1 MHKAIGLFLA
11 AAIVVVASW
20 WWRGAPIDMPPSPLA
35 KGERLQCV
43 SYAPFRGQQ
52 TPLDFSTHIPASQ
65 IDEDL
70 KQLAQLTDCIRI
82 YSVDVGLDQ
91 VPEIAQ
97 RHGLKVLLGIWVSNR
112 RDKTEWQIKTG
123 AALAKKYPDTIRSVI
138 VGNEVLLRGE
148 VTPAELAA
156 YIRDVKAQVTQP
168 VTYADVWE
176 FWTRYAEL
184 AQEVDFITIHIL
196 PYWEDHPISAAR
208 AADHVV
214 SIYDQVA
221 KRFAGRELL
230 IGEVGWPS
238 AGRMREGALASP
250 AAQARVMHD
259 LLAQTKAR
267 GIRMNVIEAYD
278 QPWKRLLEGTVGGH
292 WGFITD
298 SPRRF
303 KFAWGE
309 PVSNHPYWPWQAL
322 GGVLFAALVF
332 GAAAVGARQPGAP
345 AVPAPLT
352 GPAVAVVAA
361 TGGAMLGWTIENAL
375 YESLGWSGQLRSA
388 ALIAIA
394 VGAPLAGAAAITS
407 QIRAAV
413 FADLLGGSAR
423 TRSLDEPRS
432 LRIALTLLLVV
443 TTVVAIQAALGFT
456 FNARY
461 LDFPF
466 APLTAAVV
474 PYLVLSF
481 LRRAEPQPRARAEAV
496 AAAVL
501 APCAIYIAWHEGVL
515 NWQSLWFCAALL
527 ALAVTLV
534 RARGGRG

>member
-1 MHKAIGLFLA
+1 MQRAIGLFLLA
-11 AAIVVVASW
+11 ALFIVASW
-20 WWRGAPIDMPPSPLA
+20 WWRGAAIDMPPSPLA
-35 KGERLQCV
+35 NGERLQCV
-43 SYAPFRGQQ
+43 SYAPFRGKQS
-52 TPLDFSTHIPASQ
+52 PLDFTTHIPAAQ

-70 KQLAQLTDCIRI
+70 KQLARLTDCIRI

-91 VPEIAQ
+91 VPAIAE
-97 RHGLKVLLGIWVSNR
+97 RHGLKVLLGMWVSNR
-112 RDKTEWQIKTG
+112 RDRTEWQINTG
-123 AALAKKYPDTIRSVI
+123 AALAKKYPNTVQSVI

-148 VTPAELAA
+148 VTAAELSA
-156 YIRDVKAQVTQP
+156 YIRAVKAQVTQP

-176 FWTRYAEL
+176 FWTRNADL
-184 AQEVDFITIHIL
+184 AQDVDYITIHIL
-196 PYWEDHPISAAR
+196 PYWEDHPISASR
-208 AADHVV
+208 AADHVI
-214 SIYDQVA
+214 SIYSQVA
-221 KRFAGRELL
+221 KFFAGRELL

-238 AGRMREGALASP
+238 AGRMREGAAASP

-303 KFAWGE
+303 KFAWGS

-332 GAAAVGARQPGAP
+332 GSAAGAARRGTAALPDNTP
-345 AVPAPLT
+345 W
-352 GPAVAVVAA
+352 PAVAIVAA

-388 ALIAIA
+388 ALIAMA
-394 VGAPLAGAAAITS
+394 VGVPLVCAAAIGS
-407 QIRAAV
+407 QIRVAP

-423 TRSLDEPRS
+423 AGNLGRRSS
-432 LRIALTLLLVV
+432 LRFALTLLLVV
-443 TTVVAIQAALGFT
+443 TTVVAVQAALGFT

-466 APLTAAVV
+466 APLTAAAV
-474 PYLVLSF
+474 PYLLLS
-481 LRRAEPQPRARAEAV
+481 LMHPTEPPTRARAEVA

-534 RARGGRG
+534 RVRGAQG

>member
-1 MHKAIGLFLA
+1 MQRAIALFFLA
-11 AAIVVVASW
+11 AGVIVASW
-20 WWRGAPIDMPPSPLA
+20 WWRGAAIDMPPSPLA

-52 TPLDFSTHIPASQ
+52 TPLDFTTQIPAAQ
-65 IDEDL
+65 IEEDL
-70 KQLAQLTDCIRI
+70 KQLARLTDCIRI

-91 VPEIAQ
+91 VPEIAK

-112 RDKTEWQIKTG
+112 RDRTEWQIKTG
-123 AALAKKYPDTIRSVI
+123 VALAKKFPDVIRSVI

-148 VTPAELAA
+148 VTPAELGA
-156 YIRDVKAQVTQP
+156 YIREVKVQVTQP

-176 FWTRYAEL
+176 FWTRHAEL
-184 AQEVDFITIHIL
+184 AQDVDFITIHIL
-196 PYWEDHPISAAR
+196 PYWEDHPIAAR
-208 AADHVV
+208 HAADHVV

-221 KRFAGRELL
+221 KTFAGRELL

-332 GAAAVGARQPGAP
+332 GAAAGAAARDPKAMSPGH
-345 AVPAPLT
+345 VW
-352 GPAVAVVAA
+352 PAVAVVAA
-361 TGGAMLGWTIENAL
+361 TGGAMLGWTIENAY
-375 YESLGWSGQLRSA
+375 YESLGWSGVLRSA
-388 ALIAIA
+388 MLIVIAL
-394 VGAPLAGAAAITS
+394 GAPLAGAAAIVS
-407 QIRAAV
+407 QTRAAA
-413 FADLLGGSAR
+413 FADLLAGTVGAAGVSREDA
-423 TRSLDEPRS
+423 
-432 LRIALTLLLVV
+432 LRLVLTVLLAV
-443 TTVVAIQAALGFT
+443 TTVLAIQAALGFA
-456 FNARY
+456 FNPRY

-474 PYLVLSF
+474 PYLLLALVHPVS
-481 LRRAEPQPRARAEAV
+481 AQPRARAEVV

-501 APCAIYIAWHEGVL
+501 APCAIYVAWHEGVL

-534 RARGGRG
+534 RARGAPG